1 MMNKGDN
8 LVLGIDPGTAIT
20 GYSLVCDVGGD
31 LRLVDYGVITT
42 PSDESLPQRL
52 REIYRQLTAI
62 IQERQPAEAAVE
74 KLFFSRNVRTALSVG
89 QARGVALLAM
99 ANADIEI
106 HEYTP
111 LEVKQAV
118 VGYGRATK
126 VQVQEMVKML
136 LELDSVPQPDDAAD
150 AIAVAICHIH
160 SARMLSL
167 ARQVEEIER

>member
-1 MMNKGDN
+1 MSGNEN

-20 GYSLVCDVGGD
+20 GYGLVWGEGD
-31 LRLVDYGVITT
+31 DLKLVDYGAITT

-52 REIYRQLTAI
+52 REIYRQLTAL
-62 IQERQPAEAAVE
+62 IQERRPAEAAVE

-99 ANADIEI
+99 ANADLEI

-126 VQVQEMVKML
+126 EQVQEMVKML
-136 LELDSVPQPDDAAD
+136 LGLNSVPQPDDAAD

-167 ARQVEEIER
+167 ARKAEETWGQ